1 MNGLSGGK
9 EDPHSFTLAR
19 FGKLSMIYYQLLRFT
34 LSTSW
39 FVFRIVN
46 GEILDETEYLLP
58 DLTDLSLPFNVKMT
72 CSNNHLKVLMNDDV
86 EGKISYDATL
96 VENVESIYMV
106 GSFEVVAAGYTGT
119 QVAYLDFAS

>member
-1 MNGLSGGK
+1 
-9 EDPHSFTLAR
+9 
-19 FGKLSMIYYQLLRFT
+19 
-34 LSTSW
+34 
-39 FVFRIVN
+39 
-46 GEILDETEYLLP
+46 
-58 DLTDLSLPFNVKMT
+58 
-72 CSNNHLKVLMNDDV
+72 MNDDV